1 MQATSKEDAIRA
13 GIIRDAIKRAG
24 LMKPSTDQT
33 NPVEQVPL
41 PAAKKRRKRQHAA
54 SAACTPQ
61 AASHLPPGVKVHEAE
76 IEHFFATDPTWTL
89 DECAVQALPAAEL
102 AKLPLETELASLRT
116 ALALSAEREKSALQT
131 MKALRIQLHKAYR
144 FIALQQLNS
153 FSIDEQAKK
162 TQS

>member
-1 MQATSKEDAIRA
+1 MQATLKEDAIRA

-24 LMKPSTDQT
+24 LMKPSTDET
-33 NPVEQVPL
+33 NPAEQMPL
-41 PAAKKRRKRQHAA
+41 PAAKKRRKRKHAA
-54 SAACTPQ
+54 SSACTPH
-61 AASHLPPGVKVHEAE
+61 AASQLPAGVKVHDAE

-102 AKLPLETELASLRT
+102 AQLPLETELASLRT

-153 FSIDEQAKK
+153 FSIDEQTKK
-162 TQS
+162 THS